1 MRGYATYFGLVFHEV
16 THYVALPRDGLYQS
30 VFDRNALAVILPDR
44 IRVLLRRRP
53 VWLAGCTLLVAA
65 LLILYVISRRDWQ
78 QRTAELQRENMALQ
92 LRQLASGITQEY
104 GALAADARE
113 LAESDATIEF
123 VQEGAGPAAPHFDA
137 GAVDQLDGSS
147 LLVVTTGQVLIF
159 SGAAVN
165 HRLVERPPDVAV
177 LQYLDS
183 IIAAR
188 ASLSPAAANE
198 PAVGFAN
205 DQFTV
210 VQPIVPK
217 SSSMPLGWLVATRS
231 ISQAMLARLQGSF
244 SGPLAGYPV
253 RQLDPDAMPRDI
265 RTWVASRTGHA
276 LGVATRVSGSQLGYA
291 VLRDESG
298 RAVWVFRLA
307 RGPAGAP
314 TAAGAG
320 AADLEPQDAGLTV
333 GLAAFVA
340 LLVAAVAAI
349 VIIALKR
356 YFGHRRSVDSR
367 YKAII
372 DQTNDGIVIVDSGS
386 LQIQYCNPAFLA
398 RIGYTNAEAEMLT
411 LTDIFADADASPE
424 SVLAR
429 LKNADSQLALNMQL
443 RCKNETY
450 VDIEV
455 RCNQLD
461 VDGRDGLAYVTHDV
475 SVRRKAEQQLIDNQQ
490 RLDKMAH
497 HDQLTSLPNRH
508 YLAGFLPEAIA
519 EAQAAGSMLGVV
531 FLDLDRFKHINDTRG
546 HETGDKLLQE
556 VARRL
561 RACVRDSDVVIR
573 MGGDEFVVVFRNVK
587 SYDEVTLGANRIIE
601 TLDKPIIIDQH
612 PLQTTGSVGVS
623 LFPRDGNSMGELLKH
638 SDTAMYQAKDRGRNN
653 VQMFSQIMNRKL
665 KHRVS
670 MEASLREA
678 LRLKQLDVHYQPFVN
693 LLTRKVVGLEALM
706 RWRHP
711 VHGMIPADQFIPVAE
726 ETGLIVPMGNFVLHR
741 TLQTLS
747 AWQKTGMT
755 LVPISLNV
763 APAQLQ
769 RGELQSTISTLLKT
783 HGLRPE
789 ILQLEMTERAVFDSN
804 QAKSGENRQD
814 TIARLRD
821 LGIKIAI
828 DDFGTGYSSLS
839 YLKNWRVDALKIDRS
854 FVRDLVTDSSDLAIV
869 SAIIAI
875 ARHLH
880 IQVIAEG
887 IEGYQQ
893 AEILRKL
900 GCTIGQGYL
909 FARPMPADQCFA
921 MLRSEAQGA
930 AEEEDMLAVFASG
943 RA

>member
-1 MRGYATYFGLVFHEV
+1 V
-16 THYVALPRDGLYQS
+16 TVRDRLSSLSHRSSVRFAACVLP
-30 VFDRNALAVILPDR
+30 I
-44 IRVLLRRRP
+44 
-53 VWLAGCTLLVAA
+53 AA
-65 LLILYVISRRDWQ
+65 LLATYALSHRGWQ
-78 QRTAELQRENMALQ
+78 EQTRELQRENLSLQ
-92 LRQLASGITQEY
+92 LRQLAANINRQSDE
-104 GALAADARE
+104 LKAAART
-113 LAESDATIEF
+113 LAESEGIVDLA
-123 VQEGAGPAAPHFDA
+123 QEGAKETLKDGANPPLARLDPKAVAQFGISTFLVTAPAE
-137 GAVDQLDGSS
+137 
-147 LLVVTTGQVLIF
+147 TIRF
-159 SGAAVN
+159 SGAIVDGQVIERAPDPAAVK
-165 HRLVERPPDVAV
+165 
-177 LQYLDS
+177 YLDAL
-183 IIAAR
+183 IAAH
-188 ASLSPAAANE
+188 ASTIVPLSDGE
-198 PAVGFAN
+198 PSVGFVN
-205 DQFTV
+205 DRFV
-210 VQPIVPK
+210 AARPIVARG
-217 SSSMPLGWLVATRS
+217 STAPLGWLLATRS
-231 ISQAMLARLQGSF
+231 VSPAMLARLQESVGGALSAGSIRQF
-244 SGPLAGYPV
+244 NPAGVPADV
-253 RQLDPDAMPRDI
+253 
-265 RTWVASRTGHA
+265 RTW
-276 LGVATRVSGSQLGYA
+276 LGARLSDAPGVGTRVSDDASGYA
-291 VLRDESG
+291 ALRDESG
-298 RAVWVFRLA
+298 RVAWVFRLV
-307 RGPAGAP
+307 RGASAAAPGASD
-314 TAAGAG
+314 AG
-320 AADLEPQDAGLTV
+320 AADLVWPNSGLTLALA
-333 GLAAFVA
+333 GFMALLAAV
-340 LLVAAVAAI
+340 VAAT
-349 VIIALKR
+349 VIIALRR
-356 YFGHRRSVDSR
+356 YFRHRRSVDSR

-372 DQTNDGIVIVDSGS
+372 DQTNDGIVIVDSAA
-386 LQIQYCNPAFLA
+386 LRIQYCNPAFLA
-398 RIGYTNAEAEMLT
+398 RIGYTQAEAAALT
-411 LTDIFADADASPE
+411 LSDIFADADSPPE

-429 LKNADSQLALNMQL
+429 LKNVDSQLALNLQL
-443 RCKNETY
+443 RCKNGSLI
-450 VDIEV
+450 DMEV
-455 RCNQLD
+455 RCNPLD
-461 VDGRDGLAYVTHDV
+461 TDGRDGLAYVTHDV

-490 RLDKMAH
+490 RLDRMAH
-497 HDQLTSLPNRH
+497 HDQLTGLPNRH
-508 YLAGFLPEAIA
+508 YLTAFLPEAIA
-519 EAQAAGSMLGVV
+519 EARAAGTMLGVV

-573 MGGDEFVVVFRNVK
+573 MGGDEFVVVFRSVK

-601 TLDKPIIIDQH
+601 SLNKPIIIDEH

-623 LFPRDGNSMGELLKH
+623 LFPRDGADMGELLKH

-665 KHRVS
+665 KHRVA
-670 MEASLREA
+670 MEASLRDA

-693 LLTRKVVGLEALM
+693 LLTRKIVGLEALI

-747 AWQKTGMT
+747 AWERAGVK

-783 HGLRPE
+783 HALRPE
-789 ILQLEMTERAVFDSN
+789 LLQLEMTERAMFDSS
-804 QAKSGENRQD
+804 QAKIGENRQD
-814 TIARLRD
+814 TMVRLRD

-900 GCTIGQGYL
+900 GCTVGQGFL
-909 FARPMPADQCFA
+909 FARPMPADQCLA
-921 MLRSEAQGA
+921 MLENNTQVGG
-930 AEEEDMLAVFASG
+930 EEEDMLAVFASG